1 MAHCDGLRLKDGGL
15 RLFQKFLAE
24 YDAAFFHTCDLA
36 VKNIHRYGQENN
48 LLLLL
53 FFKFQESLCDFM
65 TTEESSC
72 NAFPTQCFL
81 G

>member
-65 TTEESSC
+65 TTEESPAMLFQH
-72 NAFPTQCFL
+72 NVF
-81 G
+81 